1 MPGGSVVTVPAPL
14 PPAAERGGPQDG
26 AGLRTPPGPPGLSVP
41 PSSPSGRN
49 WRDLR
54 KRAAS
59 AALLLPAALLCI
71 WLGAEAWTAL
81 VAAAVAVLA
90 WEWVRL
96 CGFSTRRLPGFAV
109 PVCVLGAGTLAVAD
123 RYLAALGLLGIGT
136 LATWWLA
143 ERPGHAGRAARRAAP
158 VAWLAFGVIYVG
170 LAGISLIHL
179 RGDLGAGRAN
189 VLFLFAV
196 VWASDIGA
204 YLVGRSLGGPKLAPA
219 ISPNKTWSGAL
230 GGLLSAVAAG
240 LAAAYVMGGAGL
252 TGRAALVA
260 ALLGLLTQAG
270 DLFESWIK
278 RRFHVKDTSSLIP
291 GHGGLLDRLDGVLAA
306 APVAA
311 LLGVLLGGGHV
322 LWR

>member
-1 MPGGSVVTVPAPL
+1 MSAARPELGAGGGASA
-14 PPAAERGGPQDG
+14 PPAVTGP
-26 AGLRTPPGPPGLSVP
+26 AMA
-41 PSSPSGRN
+41 GRN

-109 PVCVLGAGTLAVAD
+109 PVCVLGAGTLAVGD
-123 RYLAALGLLGIGT
+123 RYLLALALLAAGA
-136 LATWWLA
+136 LATWLLA
-143 ERPGHAGRAARRAAP
+143 ERPASGRRTAP
-158 VAWLAFGVIYVG
+158 AAWLAFGVVYIG
-170 LAGISLIHL
+170 LAGVALIHL
-179 RGDLGAGRAN
+179 RGDFGAGRAN
-189 VLFLFAV
+189 VIFLFAV

-204 YLVGRSLGGPKLAPA
+204 YLAGRAIGGPKLAPA
-219 ISPNKTWSGAL
+219 VSPSKTWSGAA
-230 GGLLSAVAAG
+230 GGLLSSVTAG
-240 LAAAYVMGGAGL
+240 LVAAYVMAG
-252 TGRAALVA
+252 TAPGVRVALVA

-306 APVAA
+306 APAAAVLGAMLGAGA
-311 LLGVLLGGGHV
+311 LL
-322 LWR
+322 WR

>member
-1 MPGGSVVTVPAPL
+1 MA
-14 PPAAERGGPQDG
+14 
-26 AGLRTPPGPPGLSVP
+26 
-41 PSSPSGRN
+41 GRN

-109 PVCVLGAGTLAVAD
+109 PVCVLGAGTLAVGD
-123 RYLAALGLLGIGT
+123 RYLLALALLAAGA
-136 LATWWLA
+136 LATWLLA
-143 ERPGHAGRAARRAAP
+143 ERPASGRRTAP
-158 VAWLAFGVIYVG
+158 AAWLAFGVVYIG
-170 LAGISLIHL
+170 LAGVALIHL
-179 RGDLGAGRAN
+179 RGDFGAGRAN
-189 VLFLFAV
+189 VIFLFAV

-204 YLVGRSLGGPKLAPA
+204 YLAGRAIGGPKLAPA
-219 ISPNKTWSGAL
+219 VSPSKTWSGAA
-230 GGLLSAVAAG
+230 GGLLSSVTAG
-240 LAAAYVMGGAGL
+240 LVAAYVMAG
-252 TGRAALVA
+252 TAPGVRVALVA

-306 APVAA
+306 APAAAVLGAMLGAGA
-311 LLGVLLGGGHV
+311 LL
-322 LWR
+322 WR

>member
-1 MPGGSVVTVPAPL
+1 MRGASAASARGRAERRVAAGAAPAGGEGSAPGGGAAAAP
-14 PPAAERGGPQDG
+14 PK
-26 AGLRTPPGPPGLSVP
+26 AGRD
-41 PSSPSGRN
+41 

-54 KRAAS
+54 KRALS

-81 VAAAVAVLA
+81 MAAAVALLA

-96 CGFSTRRLPGFAV
+96 CGYSTRRPPGMVV
-109 PVCVLGAGTLAVAD
+109 PLVVLAAGTLAVAE
-123 RYLAALGLLGIGT
+123 REPMGLLLLLPGAALAWGLARPPGQPRRRR
-136 LATWWLA
+136 LAPA
-143 ERPGHAGRAARRAAP
+143 Y
-158 VAWLAFGVIYVG
+158 WLAFGVVYIG
-170 LAGISLIHL
+170 LAGIALIAL
-179 RGDLGAGRAN
+179 RGDAAAGRGN

-204 YLVGRSLGGPKLAPA
+204 YLAGRTLGGPKLAPA
-219 ISPNKTWSGAL
+219 VSPNKTWSGAA
-230 GGLLSAVAAG
+230 GGLLSAVTAG
-240 LAAAYVMGGAGL
+240 VLAAYVMEQGAPA
-252 TGRAALVA
+252 GRVVLVA

-306 APVAA
+306 APAAA
-311 LLGVLLGGGHV
+311 LIALLSGPGVP

>member
-1 MPGGSVVTVPAPL
+1 MPQRPSPEGGEGAGAHPSAPPFPA
-14 PPAAERGGPQDG
+14 PPAAAPAR
-26 AGLRTPPGPPGLSVP
+26 A
-41 PSSPSGRN
+41 GRN

-96 CGFSTRRLPGFAV
+96 CGFSTRRMPGFGV
-109 PVCVLGAGTLAVAD
+109 PVCVLAAGTLAVAGAWG
-123 RYLAALGLLGIGT
+123 AALGLL
-136 LATWWLA
+136 LAGALAVWWLA
-143 ERPGHAGRAARRAAP
+143 EPPRPARRAAP
-158 VAWLAFGVIYVG
+158 AAWLAFGVVYVG
-170 LAGISLIHL
+170 LAGVALIAL
-179 RGDLGAGRAN
+179 RGDLAAGRGN

-204 YLVGRSLGGPKLAPA
+204 YLAGRALGGPKLAPA

-230 GGLLSAVAAG
+230 GGLLSAVTAG
-240 LAAAYVMGGAGL
+240 LIAAYVMDAAGIGA
-252 TGRAALVA
+252 RAALVA

-306 APVAA
+306 APAAA
-311 LLGVLLGGGHV
+311 LLGALLGPGAP